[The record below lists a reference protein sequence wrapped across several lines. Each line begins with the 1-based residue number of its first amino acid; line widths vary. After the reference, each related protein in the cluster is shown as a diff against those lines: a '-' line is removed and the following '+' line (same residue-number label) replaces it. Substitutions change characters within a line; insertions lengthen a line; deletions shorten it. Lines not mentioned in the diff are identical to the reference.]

1 VACNKH
7 QKEKMN
13 KRLFSIILVVFIDLL
28 GFSLILPLL
37 PYYAKTFNANQT
49 TTGIL
54 IASYALMQLIGAP
67 ILGRLSDRFGRRP
80 VLLVS
85 VFGTFLGFLLLGF
98 ANALWM
104 LFASRII
111 DGITGGNLS
120 VAQAYISDVTDE
132 KSRSKGLGM
141 IGAAFGL
148 GFIIGPVTGG
158 LLSQWGYAVPAFAA
172 AAISFINLIL
182 IYAWLPES
190 LTEEKRSQMPEKR
203 PAITLNALLVA
214 FQRPFTGSILITR
227 FFFGLAFA
235 IFQTIFS
242 LYALAKFNLTARDT
256 GFVLTYVGV
265 LSVIVQ
271 GFLVGRLTSQFRE
284 DILITA
290 SVVLMGFSLLGWALA
305 PSVLWLYIIMT
316 PTALSGGLL
325 NTLLSSTLTKAV
337 APQEIGG
344 ILGLSA
350 AVESSTRI
358 IAPLLGGVLL
368 QQIGTWAPGIFGAV
382 VMAGVSVYVFATIY
396 KHPIMATLKQNK
408 PAPVPV
414 SE

>member
-1 VACNKH
+1 
-7 QKEKMN
+7 MDN

-37 PYYAKTFNANQT
+37 PYYAETFKANQT
-49 TTGIL
+49 VTGIL

-80 VLLVS
+80 VLLLS

-104 LFASRII
+104 LFASRIL
-111 DGITGGNLS
+111 DGLTGGNLS

-158 LLSQWGYAVPAFAA
+158 LLSQWGYAVPAFVA
-172 AAISFINLIL
+172 AAISLINLVL

-190 LTEEKRSQMPEKR
+190 LTEEKRGQMTEKR
-203 PAITLNALLVA
+203 PSISFNSLIVA

-235 IFQTIFS
+235 IFQTIFL

-271 GFLVGRLTSQFRE
+271 GFLVGRLTSRYRE
-284 DILITA
+284 DLLITA
-290 SVVLMGFSLLGWALA
+290 SVALMAISLLGWALA
-305 PSVLWLYIIMT
+305 PSLIWLYIIMT

-337 APQEIGG
+337 APQEVGG

-350 AVESSTRI
+350 SVESSTRI
-358 IAPLLGGVLL
+358 IAPILGGVLL

-382 VMAGVSVYVFATIY
+382 VMVGVSIYVFIKIY
-396 KHPIMATLKQNK
+396 NHPIVATFKQNK
-408 PAPVPV
+408 AAPVQA
-414 SE
+414 SD

>member
-1 VACNKH
+1 
-7 QKEKMN
+7 MDN
-13 KRLFSIILVVFIDLL
+13 KRLLSIILVVFIDLL

-37 PYYAKTFNANQT
+37 PYYAETFKASQT
-49 TTGIL
+49 VTGIL
-54 IASYALMQLIGAP
+54 IASYAFMQLIGAP

-80 VLLVS
+80 VLLLS
-85 VFGTFLGFLLLGF
+85 VFGTFVGFLLLGF

-104 LFASRII
+104 LFVSRIL
-111 DGITGGNLS
+111 DGLTGGNLS

-132 KSRSKGLGM
+132 KNRSKGLGM

-158 LLSQWGYAVPAFAA
+158 LLSQWGYAVPAFVAA
-172 AAISFINLIL
+172 GVSFINLLL
-182 IYAWLPES
+182 IYTWLPES
-190 LTEEKRSQMPEKR
+190 LTEEKRSQMTEKR
-203 PAITLNALLVA
+203 PPITLSALLVA
-214 FQRPFTGSILITR
+214 FRRPFTGSILITR

-242 LYALAKFNLTARDT
+242 LYALQKFNLSARDT

-271 GFLVGRLTSQFRE
+271 GFLVGRLTSRYRE
-284 DILITA
+284 DILITV
-290 SVVLMGFSLLGWALA
+290 SVVLMGISLLGWALA
-305 PSVLWLYIIMT
+305 PSVLWIYIIMT

-350 AVESSTRI
+350 AVESATRI
-358 IAPLLGGVLL
+358 LAPLLGGVLL
-368 QQIGTWAPGIFGAV
+368 EHIGTWAPGIFGAV
-382 VMAGVSVYVFATIY
+382 IMVGVSLFVFATIY
-396 KHPIMATLKQNK
+396 NHPIAATLNRKQA
-408 PAPVPV
+408 APTPV
-414 SE
+414 AE

>member
-1 VACNKH
+1 MN
-7 QKEKMN
+7 N

-37 PYYAKTFNANQT
+37 PYYAETFKASQT
-49 TTGIL
+49 VTGIL

-104 LFASRII
+104 LFASRIL
-111 DGITGGNLS
+111 DGLTGGNLS

-132 KSRSKGLGM
+132 KNRSKGLGM

-158 LLSQWGYAVPAFAA
+158 LLSQWGYAVPAFVA

-182 IYAWLPES
+182 IYTWLPES
-190 LTEEKRSQMPEKR
+190 LTEEKRSQMTEKR
-203 PAITLNALLVA
+203 PAVTLNALLVA
-214 FQRPFTGSILITR
+214 FRRPFTGSILITR

-242 LYALAKFNLTARDT
+242 LYALQKFELTARDT

-271 GFLVGRLTSQFRE
+271 GFLVGRLTSQYRE

-290 SVVLMGFSLLGWALA
+290 SVVLMGISLLGWALA
-305 PSVLWLYIIMT
+305 PSVLWVYIIMT

-358 IAPLLGGVLL
+358 IAPVLGGVLL
-368 QQIGTWAPGIFGAV
+368 ERIGTWAPGVFGAAI
-382 VMAGVSVYVFATIY
+382 MALVSVYVFITIY
-396 KHPIMATLKQNK
+396 NHPIVATLNQKQDA
-408 PAPVPV
+408 PAPV
-414 SE
+414 SD

>member
-1 VACNKH
+1 
-7 QKEKMN
+7 MDN

-37 PYYAKTFNANQT
+37 PYYAETFKANQT
-49 TTGIL
+49 VTGIL
-54 IASYALMQLIGAP
+54 IASYAVMQLIGAP

-80 VLLVS
+80 VLLLS

-104 LFASRII
+104 LFASRIL
-111 DGITGGNLS
+111 DGLTGGNLS

-132 KSRSKGLGM
+132 KNRSKGLGM

-172 AAISFINLIL
+172 AAISLINLVL

-190 LTEEKRSQMPEKR
+190 LIEEKRSQMTEAR
-203 PAITLNALLVA
+203 PAVSLNALIVA
-214 FQRPFTGSILITR
+214 FRRPFTGSILITR

-271 GFLVGRLTSQFRE
+271 GFLVGRLTSRFRE
-284 DILITA
+284 DLLITI
-290 SVVLMGFSLLGWALA
+290 SVVLMGISLLGWALA
-305 PSVLWLYIIMT
+305 PSLLWLYIIMT

-358 IAPLLGGVLL
+358 IAPILGGVLL
-368 QQIGTWAPGIFGAV
+368 QQIGTWAPGAFGAV
-382 VMAGVSVYVFATIY
+382 IMVGISIYVFI
-396 KHPIMATLKQNK
+396 KIFNHPIVINLREQK

-414 SE
+414 AISD

>member
-1 VACNKH
+1 
-7 QKEKMN
+7 MDN

-54 IASYALMQLIGAP
+54 IASYAVMQLIGAP

-80 VLLVS
+80 VLLLS

-104 LFASRII
+104 LFVSRIL
-111 DGITGGNLS
+111 DGLTGGNLS

-132 KSRSKGLGM
+132 KNRSKGLGM

-172 AAISFINLIL
+172 ATISFLNLIL

-190 LTEEKRSQMPEKR
+190 LTEEKRSQMTEKR

-242 LYALAKFNLTARDT
+242 LYALTKFNLTARDT

-271 GFLVGRLTSQFRE
+271 GFLVGRLTNRFRE
-284 DILITA
+284 DLLITA
-290 SVVLMGFSLLGWALA
+290 SVVLMGISLLGWALA
-305 PSVLWLYIIMT
+305 PSLLWLYIIMT

-350 AVESSTRI
+350 SVESSTRI
-358 IAPLLGGVLL
+358 IAPILGGILL
-368 QQIGTWAPGIFGAV
+368 QRIGTWAPGAFGAV
-382 VMAGVSVYVFATIY
+382 VMVGVSIYVFIKIY
-396 KHPIMATLKQNK
+396 NHPIMAVLKQNQ
-408 PAPVPV
+408 PVPV
-414 SE
+414 PVTE

>member
-1 VACNKH
+1 MN
-7 QKEKMN
+7 N

-37 PYYAKTFNANQT
+37 PYYAKTFAANQT

-54 IASYALMQLIGAP
+54 IASYAVMQLIGAP

-85 VFGTFLGFLLLGF
+85 VFGTFIGFLLLGF

-111 DGITGGNLS
+111 DGLTGGNLS

-132 KSRSKGLGM
+132 KSRSKGLGL

-172 AAISFINLIL
+172 AGISFINLIL

-190 LTEEKRSQMPEKR
+190 LTEEKRSQMTEKR
-203 PAITLNALLVA
+203 PAVTLNALLVA

-271 GFLVGRLTSQFRE
+271 GFLVGRLTTRFRE
-284 DILITA
+284 DLLITA
-290 SVVLMGFSLLGWALA
+290 SVILMAVSLLGWALA
-305 PSVLWLYIIMT
+305 PSLIWLYIIMT

-368 QQIGTWAPGIFGAV
+368 QQIGTWAPGAFGATIMV
-382 VMAGVSVYVFATIY
+382 GVSIFVFITIY
-396 KHPIMATLKQNK
+396 NHPIVFTLKQNK
-408 PAPVPV
+408 PVPVPA
-414 SE
+414 SD

>member
-1 VACNKH
+1 
-7 QKEKMN
+7 MDN

-37 PYYAKTFNANQT
+37 PYYAETFSASQT

-80 VLLVS
+80 VLLLS

-104 LFASRII
+104 LFASRIL
-111 DGITGGNLS
+111 DGLTGGNLS

-172 AAISFINLIL
+172 AAISLINLIL
-182 IYAWLPES
+182 IYVWLPES

-203 PAITLNALLVA
+203 PAVTLNALFVA

-235 IFQTIFS
+235 IFQTIFA

-271 GFLVGRLTSQFRE
+271 GFLVGRLTNRYRE
-284 DILITA
+284 DLLITA
-290 SVVLMGFSLLGWALA
+290 SVVLMGISLLGWALA
-305 PSVLWLYIIMT
+305 PSVIWLYIIMT
-316 PTALSGGLL
+316 PTALSGGRL

-358 IAPLLGGVLL
+358 IAPILGGVLL

-382 VMAGVSVYVFATIY
+382 LMAGVSGYVFIKIY
-396 KHPIMATLKQNK
+396 NHPIVAAFKQNK
-408 PAPVPV
+408 TAPIPV
-414 SE
+414 SD